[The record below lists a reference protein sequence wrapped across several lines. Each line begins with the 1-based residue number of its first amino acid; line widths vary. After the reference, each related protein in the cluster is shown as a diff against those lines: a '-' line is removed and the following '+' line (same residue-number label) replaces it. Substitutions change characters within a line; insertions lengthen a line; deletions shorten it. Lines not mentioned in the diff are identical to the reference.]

1 VQAVLIGDGPE
12 RAAVQEA
19 SRGLDHVVF
28 TGTLA
33 HERMPTALAA
43 ADVGVAPF
51 DVERHPPLQLG
62 FYWSPL
68 KIFEYMASGLPVV
81 APALPR
87 LQAIVTHEAEG
98 VLYDPPTP
106 AALAEALASL
116 RDPDRRR
123 RLGIAARARAER
135 EYSWQAHCAK
145 LDAAFRG
152 LF

>member
-1 VQAVLIGDGPE
+1 VRD
-12 RAAVQEA
+12 AA
-19 SRGLDHVVF
+19 RGLDQVVF
-28 TGTLA
+28 TGAVA
-33 HERMPTALAA
+33 HERMPGALAA

-51 DVERHPPLQLG
+51 DIERHPPLRLG

-87 LQAIVTHEAEG
+87 LKTLVGHQVEG
-98 VLYDPPTP
+98 ILYDPATP
-106 AALAEALASL
+106 AALADTLASL
-116 RDPDRRR
+116 RDPDRRH

-145 LDAAFRG
+145 LDAAFRA
-152 LF
+152 LVTRNP